1 MFRPCI
7 DLHQGKVKQIVG
19 SSFSNEETGLQTNFA
34 TDRPSSWFAELYCR
48 DSLFGG
54 HVIMIGHGNEDAAC
68 LALRTF
74 PDGLQVGGGITPN
87 NAFDFLEAGASHIIV
102 TSWLFDGDQLNF
114 EKLKALSSKVGQN
127 RLVVDLSCRRQNN
140 VYFVATN
147 RWKTT
152 SSLEVSDQSLENIGR
167 YCSEFLIHAVDV
179 EGFRQGIDL
188 ELVELL
194 TKSSPLPVT
203 YAGGASSIN
212 DLRLVHQQSN
222 GLIDLTIGS
231 ALDIFGGSG
240 VRYADAVNFNRSLSL

>member
-19 SSFSNEETGLQTNFA
+19 SSFSNGLQTNFA
-34 TDRPSSWFAELYCR
+34 TDRPSSWFADLYRR

-54 HVIMIGHGNEDAAC
+54 HVIMLGPGNEDAAC

-74 PDGLQVGGGITPN
+74 PGGLQVGGGITPD
-87 NAFDFLEAGASHIIV
+87 NALDFLEAGASHIIV
-102 TSWLFDGDQLNF
+102 TSWLFDGDRLNF

-127 RLVVDLSCRRQNN
+127 RLVVDLSCRLQNN
-140 VYFVATN
+140 AYFVAAN
-147 RWKTT
+147 CWQTT
-152 SSLEVSDQSLENIGR
+152 TSLEVSAQSLENIGH

-179 EGFRQGIDL
+179 EGLRQGIDL
-188 ELVELL
+188 ELVEFLA
-194 TKSSPLPVT
+194 KSSPLPVT
-203 YAGGASSIN
+203 YAGGARSIN

-222 GLIDLTIGS
+222 GLIDLSIGS

-240 VRYADAVNFNRSLSL
+240 VRYADAVNFNRSFSL

>member
-19 SSFSNEETGLQTNFA
+19 SSFSNGLQTNFA
-34 TDRPSSWFAELYCR
+34 TDRPSSWFADLYRR

-54 HVIMIGHGNEDAAC
+54 HVIMLGPGNEDAVC

-74 PDGLQVGGGITPN
+74 PGGLQVGGGITPD

-102 TSWLFDGDQLNF
+102 TSWLFDGDRLNF
-114 EKLKALSSKVGQN
+114 KKLKALSSKVGQN

-140 VYFVATN
+140 AYFVAVN
-147 RWKTT
+147 RWQTT
-152 SSLEVSDQSLENIGR
+152 TSLEVSAQSLENIGH

-179 EGFRQGIDL
+179 EGLRQGIDL
-188 ELVELL
+188 ELVEFLA
-194 TKSSPLPVT
+194 KSSPLPVT
-203 YAGGASSIN
+203 YAGGARSIN
-212 DLRLVHQQSN
+212 DLRLVHQQSG
-222 GLIDLTIGS
+222 GLIDLSIGS

-240 VRYADAVNFNRSLSL
+240 VRYADAVNFNRSFSL

>member
-19 SSFSNEETGLQTNFA
+19 SSFSNGLQTNFA
-34 TDRPSSWFAELYCR
+34 TDRPSSWFADLYRR
-48 DSLFGG
+48 DLLFGG
-54 HVIMIGHGNEDAAC
+54 HVIMLGPGNEDAAC

-74 PDGLQVGGGITPN
+74 PGGLQVGGGITPD

-102 TSWLFDGDQLNF
+102 TSWLFDGDRLNF

-140 VYFVATN
+140 AYFVAAN
-147 RWKTT
+147 RWQTT
-152 SSLEVSDQSLENIGR
+152 TSLEVSAQSLENIGH

-179 EGFRQGIDL
+179 EGLCQGIDL
-188 ELVELL
+188 ELVEFLA
-194 TKSSPLPVT
+194 KSSPLPIT
-203 YAGGASSIN
+203 YAGGARSIN

-222 GLIDLTIGS
+222 GLIDLSIGS

-240 VRYADAVNFNRSLSL
+240 VRYADAVNFNRSFFL

>member
-1 MFRPCI
+1 
-7 DLHQGKVKQIVG
+7 
-19 SSFSNEETGLQTNFA
+19 
-34 TDRPSSWFAELYCR
+34 
-48 DSLFGG
+48 
-54 HVIMIGHGNEDAAC
+54 MIGPGNEDAAC

-114 EKLKALSSKVGQN
+114 EKLKALSNKVGQN

-152 SSLEVSDQSLENIGR
+152 SSLKVSDQSLENIGR

-179 EGFRQGIDL
+179 EGLRQGIDL

-222 GLIDLTIGS
+222 GLIDLAIGS